1 MHSKIP
7 FQNKLSLGYSLAR
20 SVHFTM
26 QQVSLPVFELLAT
39 GKRKKRPAIDP
50 KHIKKSFQALY
61 RLLKKDAENIANGI
75 YPLEV
80 LKPESATKHA
90 IRYPKILIDGYFI
103 SKRRQDHSAHEFNQE
118 AREFLQDVP
127 EYYQRNF
134 HYQSGGYLTK
144 KSADLYEHQV
154 EILFS
159 GAADA
164 MRRLIIPLLKEHYPN
179 QGEKLHFLEVGA
191 GTGRLTRFMKLAF
204 PKAHITVLDLS
215 EPYLKKAQEN
225 LSEFSRIDFIQ
236 GKAEELPFLDNRFDV
251 VYSCFLFH
259 ELPLPI
265 RAKVIEESF
274 RTLKEGGCLGFV
286 DSVQKEDAV
295 ELEWAL
301 EQFPVDFHEPF
312 YKNYSQNPMEDLITS
327 RGFVGLRKDKGFFA
341 KAILAQKPFSA

>member
-1 MHSKIP
+1 MRSKIP

-20 SVHFTM
+20 SVHFTV
-26 QQVSLPVFELLAT
+26 QQMSLPIFELIVT
-39 GKRKKRPAIDP
+39 GRRKERPSIQPKNIKR
-50 KHIKKSFQALY
+50 SFQELY
-61 RLLKKDAENIANGI
+61 RLLKKDADNIAAGL

-90 IRYPKILIDGYFI
+90 ARYPKILVDGYHI
-103 SKRRQDHSAHEFNQE
+103 SKRRKDHSIHEFNQE

-164 MRRLIIPLLKEHYPN
+164 MRRLIIPLMKEHYPT
-179 QGEKLHFLEVGA
+179 QGENLHFLELGV
-191 GTGRLTRFMKLAF
+191 GTGRLTRFVKLAF
-204 PKAHITVLDLS
+204 PKARITVLDLS

-225 LSEFSRIDFIQ
+225 LADLNRIDFVQ
-236 GKAEELPFLDNRFDV
+236 GKAEDLPFLAEQFDV

-259 ELPLPI
+259 ELPQAI
-265 RAKVIEESF
+265 RTKVIDESF
-274 RTLKEGGCLGFV
+274 RTLKEGGYMGFV
-286 DSVQKEDAV
+286 DSVQKDEAK

-341 KAILAQKPFSA
+341 KAVLAQKPIST